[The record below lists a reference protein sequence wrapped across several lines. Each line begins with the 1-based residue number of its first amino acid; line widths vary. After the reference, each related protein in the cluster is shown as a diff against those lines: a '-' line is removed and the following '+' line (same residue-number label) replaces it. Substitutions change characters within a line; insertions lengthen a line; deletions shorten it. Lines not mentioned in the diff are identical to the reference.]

1 MYNIELLISV
11 VLLVTAYNTD
21 SSMEKESRSINT
33 SADIAFKSI
42 NQAQLAGADV
52 SDLVKRFNTALDLID
67 QAEESRFD
75 SCSSYKD
82 CTDRSLTMFVEITND
97 AHFLKE
103 QVKDLANLHNLVNLG
118 IYAPVSAFVTSV
130 AGYWSFK
137 TWKSHN
143 ARRFLDMEIKV
154 KEK

>member
-1 MYNIELLISV
+1 MYNIELLISI
-11 VLLVTAYNTD
+11 VLLLTAYNTD
-21 SSMEKESRSINT
+21 SNIDKESTSITT
-33 SADIAFKSI
+33 SAEIAFKSI

-67 QAEESRFD
+67 RSEKSMFD
-75 SCSSYKD
+75 SCSSNKD
-82 CTDRSLTMFVEITND
+82 CNDKAITMFVEITND

-103 QVKDLANLHNLVNLG
+103 QVKDLASFQKLVNLG
-118 IYAPVSAFVTSV
+118 IYTPLSAFVTSV

-137 TWKSHN
+137 AWKSHN
-143 ARRFLDMEIKV
+143 ARRFLEMEIKV